1 MEKNYLKKKINQLI
15 IFDNL
20 RISKLI
26 EMFQYSFIGTFFVL
40 LIMSLLSLIKDNL
53 IFDKIT
59 NDDGIISIFCK
70 ISLEVFIVSIIVFYI
85 RKLIMIFPSIP
96 TLFNKS
102 FISFTTMDYT
112 FNVCIVYIVLAL
124 FTDLQENISVI
135 RNRIINNHDF
145 NLF

>member
-1 MEKNYLKKKINQLI
+1 MEKNYFKKKINQLI

-102 FISFTTMDYT
+102 FKSFTTMDYT